1 MGVTGSIAAYKAC
14 DIVSGL
20 RKKGVDVHV
29 ILTKA
34 GAEIITPLTLET
46 LSNNPVV
53 VDMFNR
59 ENPWEVEHISLAKLA
74 DRSRN
79 GELYRQNGFGH
90 SGRYADHHRDGHQ
103 SSCYHS
109 SRYEFQYVPQHRHTE
124 KHDYPK
130 RARL

>member
-1 MGVTGSIAAYKAC
+1 MKHVVMGVTGSIAAYKAC

-20 RKKGVDVHV
+20 RKKCVDVHV

-59 ENPWEVEHISLAKLA
+59 AEQSTGLLRLKQ
-74 DRSRN
+74 DRT
-79 GELYRQNGFGH
+79 FIKIH
-90 SGRYADHHRDGHQ
+90 
-103 SSCYHS
+103 
-109 SRYEFQYVPQHRHTE
+109 
-124 KHDYPK
+124 
-130 RARL
+130 